1 MSSCSTTTTTADD
14 GGRTA
19 ITAVH
24 PDIIQTLI
32 LTKLDGPTLISTS
45 FASSQLKNLC
55 SDDILWKN
63 ICNSYWPSTS
73 NPLVQNAISTF
84 PSGHRSFFSDSFP
97 AILHHNNTNICRT
110 EYRNFLTSELISAVD
125 IHFEENLLYS
135 KVVKTE
141 TKSGWFMTSPF
152 RVDLLGHKETV
163 TTPVKFDG
171 DDGIC
176 KSRLKENMKLSW
188 ILIDPK
194 KNRAVNMSS
203 LKPVSVRR
211 HWLTGELKVRYST
224 VMASGADAGDGG
236 GLVQCGIV
244 VTCEGKEGGELH
256 VREVS
261 MQMEDMDGKVLCG
274 KDSLVILQEAMEGG
288 RKKRKEGEEKERYEK
303 FLELRKLWRERK
315 QRREKRLDM
324 VCILSGITIFI
335 SFWTL
340 IVLGSRSSGS
350 YFS

>member
-1 MSSCSTTTTTADD
+1 MSSYSTTTTTADD
-14 GGRTA
+14 GRRMA

-24 PDIIQTLI
+24 SDIIQTLI

-45 FASSQLKNLC
+45 SASSQLKNLC
-55 SDDILWKN
+55 SDDILWQK

-84 PSGHRSFFSDSFP
+84 PSGHRSLFSDSFP
-97 AILHHNNTNICRT
+97 AILHHNTTTNICRT
-110 EYRNFLTSELISAVD
+110 EYRNFSTPELISAVD
-125 IHFEENLLYS
+125 IHFEENILYS

-141 TKSGWFMTSPF
+141 TKSGWFMASPF

-163 TTPVKFDG
+163 TTPVKFEG

-211 HWLTGELKVRYST
+211 HWLTGELNVRYST

-261 MQMEDMDGKVLCG
+261 MQVEDIDGKVLCG
-274 KDSLVILQEAMEGG
+274 KDSLVILQEAMEGR
-288 RKKRKEGEEKERYEK
+288 RKKGKEGEEKERYDK

-315 QRREKRLDM
+315 QRREKRSDM
-324 VCILSGITIFI
+324 MCIVSGITIFI

-340 IVLGSRSSGS
+340 IVLGSRS
-350 YFS
+350 